1 MGAQNN
7 VRLCCFLSNTP
18 TYIVMHR
25 IKCFLF
31 LSVSVSF
38 LISACSDGEDP
49 LPEYPEYTYLFW
61 TSLGDRKIL
70 RAVYEKEQYL
80 HTDTLFNSVKGVEG
94 PAAIIADAANQR
106 IYWTDFSKR
115 QLVRASWD
123 GTGNPEVLY
132 ATPFNTRGP
141 MELVL
146 DSEAQ
151 QLYWTQP
158 YDNLILTAPADG
170 TGPVDTL
177 FTGQEGIH
185 GPWGIALSAG
195 YLYWVE
201 YVDNEL
207 WRVDMDMST
216 APELLYA
223 GGSGF
228 LNPYGVAIS
237 EGTGELF
244 ITDNALPGAA
254 FSDRIM
260 RGSINGSLKLETV
273 YDLEDGVN
281 NAYTMVIDESEG
293 QLYWH
298 NQLEDG
304 GIYRGTIFGEQ
315 PVALIT
321 TSHVGQGLALARS
334 GKSL

>member
-1 MGAQNN
+1 M
-7 VRLCCFLSNTP
+7 RKRF
-18 TYIVMHR
+18 
-25 IKCFLF
+25 
-31 LSVSVSF
+31 SVIIFFSLF
-38 LISACSDGEDP
+38 LISSCSDSEDP

-61 TSLGDRKIL
+61 TSLGDRKVL
-70 RAVYEKEQYL
+70 REVYEKEEFL
-80 HTDTLFNSVKGVEG
+80 RTDTLFNSVKGVEG
-94 PAAIIADAANQR
+94 PTAVITDAINQR
-106 IYWTDFSKR
+106 VYWTDISKR
-115 QLVRASWD
+115 QVVRASWD

-158 YDNLILTAPADG
+158 FDNLILMAPADG

-177 FTGQEGIH
+177 FTAEEGIH
-185 GPWGIALSAG
+185 GPWGIALSGG

-201 YVDNEL
+201 YEDNEL
-207 WRVDMDMST
+207 WRVEMGMRA

-228 LNPYGVAIS
+228 LNPYGVAIH
-237 EGTGELF
+237 EATGELF

-260 RGSINGSLKLETV
+260 RGSIDGSLPLETV
-273 YDLEDGVN
+273 YDLEDGVD
-281 NAYTMVIDESEG
+281 NAFTMVIDEPEG
-293 QLYWH
+293 HLYWH
-298 NQLEDG
+298 NQREEG
-304 GIYRGTIFGEQ
+304 GIYRGNVFGEQ
-315 PVALIT
+315 PVELVT
-321 TSHVGQGLALARS
+321 PSHVGQGLALARYN
-334 GKSL
+334 GPL

>member
-1 MGAQNN
+1 MCKRFS
-7 VRLCCFLSNTP
+7 VIILFFL
-18 TYIVMHR
+18 
-25 IKCFLF
+25 
-31 LSVSVSF
+31 F
-38 LISACSDGEDP
+38 LISACSDSEDP

-70 RAVYEKEQYL
+70 REVYEKEQYL
-80 HTDTLFNSVKGVEG
+80 RTDTLFNSVKGVEG
-94 PAAIIADAANQR
+94 PAAIIADPGNQR

-115 QLVRASWD
+115 QVVRASWD
-123 GTGNPEVLY
+123 GSGNPEVLY

-158 YDNLILTAPADG
+158 FDNLILTAPADG

-177 FTGQEGIH
+177 FTAEEGIH
-185 GPWGIALSAG
+185 GPWGIALSGG

-201 YVDNEL
+201 YEDNEL
-207 WRVDMDMST
+207 WRVEMGMRA

-228 LNPYGVAIS
+228 LNPYGVAIH
-237 EGTGELF
+237 EATGELF

-260 RGSINGSLKLETV
+260 RGSIDGSLPLETV
-273 YDLEDGVN
+273 YDLEDGVD
-281 NAYTMVIDESEG
+281 NAFTMVIDEPEG
-293 QLYWH
+293 HLYWH
-298 NQLEDG
+298 NQREEG
-304 GIYRGTIFGEQ
+304 GIYRGNVFGEQ
-315 PVALIT
+315 PVELVT
-321 TSHVGQGLALARS
+321 PSHVGQGLALARYNRP
-334 GKSL
+334 L